1 MPRSVYAGR
10 CCRVGWVET
19 EAGDVAIVQVPE
31 SYEVVFLK
39 QKGGPEEVYVR
50 RGTRTDA
57 LSGRILPTG
66 PRRVS
71 VGE

>member
-1 MPRSVYAGR
+1 MPGSAYAGR

-57 LSGRILPTG
+57 LSGRDLANWLKA
-66 PRRVS
+66 RQRW
-71 VGE
+71 